1 MPAFPVPAFVS
12 IKGDKM
18 SILFKNADILV
29 RREGKIDF
37 LRSAYLGVEG
47 AYIDYVSEKAPEK
60 KYSETKD
67 MSGKLLIPGLVNAHT
82 HTPMTLLRGVG
93 SGLPL
98 QRWLFEKVFPIEDKM
113 TESDVIIGAQFAIL
127 EMLAGGTVCYQ
138 DMYWDYS
145 ALAPMVLES
154 GIKVNAGA
162 VLQMNDPGAQWA
174 KDFFERRFAATER
187 FFKDFNNAGDGRIH
201 ANMQIHSEY
210 LTVDESLERC
220 SDLAHRYGMEVHT
233 HISETRLEHEE
244 CIQRHN
250 ETPIAHFERMGLL
263 DTGAVCAHCVWVTDD
278 DLEIMADKGAAFV
291 HNPTSNLKLGSG
303 IAPVKRAFEK
313 GVNVALGTDGTA
325 SNNNLNMF
333 EEMHIA
339 SLLQNGA
346 NCDALALSPQQ
357 AFDMATINGY
367 RALHRED
374 SGELAE
380 GKRADIAAL
389 DMDKPHL
396 LPDADTLALL
406 VYSAQSSD
414 VCMSMAD
421 GRILYE
427 NGEYKTI
434 DAEKCKAEY
443 LAAAKVLLA

>member
-1 MPAFPVPAFVS
+1 
-12 IKGDKM
+12 M
-18 SILFKNADILV
+18 STLLKNADILV
-29 RREGKIDF
+29 RKEGKIVF
-37 LRSAYLGVEG
+37 LRNAYLGIDG
-47 AYIDYVSEKAPEK
+47 AYIDYVSEDAPKKSYDSVKAMP
-60 KYSETKD
+60 
-67 MSGKLLIPGLVNAHT
+67 GKLLIPGLVNAHT

-98 QRWLFEKVFPIEDKM
+98 QRWLFEAIFPVEDKM
-113 TESDVIIGAQFAIL
+113 DSSDVRIGTQMAIL
-127 EMLAGGTVCYQ
+127 EMLACGTTCYQ

-145 ALAPMVLES
+145 EIAPMVLES

-162 VLQMNDPGAQWA
+162 VLQMNDPNAQWA
-174 KDFFERRFAATER
+174 KDFFDRRFAGTER
-187 FFKDFNNAGDGRIH
+187 FFKNFNNAGDGRIH

-220 SDLAHRYGMEVHT
+220 AELAHRYGMEVHT
-233 HISETRLEHEE
+233 HISETRLEHEGCLE
-244 CIQRHN
+244 RHG

-263 DTGAVCAHCVWVTDD
+263 DTGAVCAHCVWVTDE
-278 DLEIMADKGAAFV
+278 DLEIMAEKGATFV

-303 IAPVKRAFEK
+303 IAPVAKAISK

-339 SLLQNGA
+339 SILQNGA
-346 NCDALALSPQQ
+346 NCDPLALGAQD

-367 RALHRED
+367 KALHRND
-374 SGELAE
+374 CGELAE
-380 GKRADIAAL
+380 GKRADIVAI

-406 VYSAQSSD
+406 VYSVQGSD
-414 VCMSMAD
+414 VCMTMVD
-421 GRILYE
+421 GKVLYE
-427 NGEYKTI
+427 NGEYTTI
-434 DAEKCKAEY
+434 DAQKCKAEY
-443 LAAAKVLLA
+443 LAAAKKLLG

>member
-1 MPAFPVPAFVS
+1 
-12 IKGDKM
+12 M
-18 SILFKNADILV
+18 STLLKNADILV
-29 RREGKIDF
+29 RKEGKIVF
-37 LRSAYLGVEG
+37 LRNAYLGIDG
-47 AYIDYVSEKAPEK
+47 AYIDYVSEDAPKKSYDSVKAMP
-60 KYSETKD
+60 
-67 MSGKLLIPGLVNAHT
+67 GKLLIPGLVNAHT

-98 QRWLFEKVFPIEDKM
+98 QRWLFEAIFPVEDKM
-113 TESDVIIGAQFAIL
+113 DSSDVRIGTQMAIL
-127 EMLAGGTVCYQ
+127 EMLACGTTCYQ

-145 ALAPMVLES
+145 EIAPMVLES

-162 VLQMNDPGAQWA
+162 VLQMNDPNAQWA
-174 KDFFERRFAATER
+174 KDFFDRRFAGTER
-187 FFKDFNNAGDGRIH
+187 FFKNFNNAGDGRIH

-220 SDLAHRYGMEVHT
+220 AELAHRYGMEVHT
-233 HISETRLEHEE
+233 HISETRLEHEGCLE
-244 CIQRHN
+244 RHG

-263 DTGAVCAHCVWVTDD
+263 DTGAVCAHCVWVTGE
-278 DLEIMADKGAAFV
+278 DLEIMAEKGATFV

-303 IAPVKRAFEK
+303 IAPVAKAISK

-339 SLLQNGA
+339 SILQNGA
-346 NCDALALSPQQ
+346 NCDPLALGAQD

-367 RALHRED
+367 KALHRND
-374 SGELAE
+374 CGELAE
-380 GKRADIAAL
+380 GKRADIVAI

-406 VYSAQSSD
+406 VYSVQGSD
-414 VCMSMAD
+414 VCMTMVD
-421 GRILYE
+421 GKVLYE
-427 NGEYKTI
+427 NGEYTTI
-434 DAEKCKAEY
+434 DAQKCKAEY
-443 LAAAKVLLA
+443 LAAAKKLLG

>member
-1 MPAFPVPAFVS
+1 
-12 IKGDKM
+12 M
-18 SILFKNADILV
+18 STLFKNADILV
-29 RREGKIDF
+29 RKEGKIGF
-37 LRSAYLGVEG
+37 LRSAYLGVDG
-47 AYIDYVSEKAPEK
+47 AYIDYVSEKAPAKE
-60 KYSETKD
+60 YNVVKD

-98 QRWLFEKVFPIEDKM
+98 QRWLFEAIFPVEDKM
-113 TESDVIIGAQFAIL
+113 TTRDVVIGARFAIL
-127 EMLAGGTVCYQ
+127 EMLACGTTCYQ
-138 DMYWDYS
+138 DMYWDYGE
-145 ALAPMVLES
+145 LAPMVLES

-162 VLQMNDPGAQWA
+162 VLQMNDPSAQWA

-187 FFKDFNNAGDGRIH
+187 FFKEYNNAGDGRIH

-220 SDLAHRYGMEVHT
+220 AEMMQRYGMEVHT
-233 HISETRLEHEE
+233 HISETRSEHEE
-244 CIQRHN
+244 CIGRHN
-250 ETPIAHFERMGLL
+250 ETPIAHFERFGLL
-263 DTGAVCAHCVWVTDD
+263 DTGAVCAHCVWVSDE
-278 DLEIMADKGAAFV
+278 DLDIMARKGATMV
-291 HNPTSNLKLGSG
+291 HNPSSNLKLGSG
-303 IAPVKRAFEK
+303 IAPVSKAIAK

-339 SLLQNGA
+339 SILQNGA
-346 NCDALALSPQQ
+346 NNDPLALSAQE

-367 RALHRED
+367 KALHRD
-374 SGELAE
+374 DCGELAE
-380 GKRADIAAL
+380 GKKADIVAL

-406 VYSAQSSD
+406 VYSAQGSD
-414 VCMSMAD
+414 VCMTMVD
-421 GRILYE
+421 GKVLYE

-434 DAEKCKAEY
+434 DEEKCKAEY
-443 LAAAKVLLA
+443 LAAAKALLG

>member
-1 MPAFPVPAFVS
+1 
-12 IKGDKM
+12 M

-29 RREGKIDF
+29 RKDGKIDF

-47 AYIDYVSEKAPEK
+47 AYIDHVSEKAPEK
-60 KYSETKD
+60 EYDEVRD

-98 QRWLFEKVFPIEDKM
+98 QRWLFEAIFPVEDKM
-113 TESDVIIGAQFAIL
+113 KSEDVIIGAQFAIL
-127 EMLAGGTVCYQ
+127 EMLACGTTCYQ

-145 ALAPMVLES
+145 ELAPMILES

-162 VLQMNDPGAQWA
+162 VLQMNDPSAQWA
-174 KDFFERRFAATER
+174 KDFFERRFAATES
-187 FFKDFNNAGDGRIH
+187 FFKEFNNAGDGRIH

-220 SDLAHRYGMEVHT
+220 SELANRYGMEVHT
-233 HISETRLEHEE
+233 HISETKSEHDE
-244 CIQRHN
+244 CIGRHN

-263 DTGAVCAHCVWVTDD
+263 DTGAVCAHCVWVTDE
-278 DLEIMADKGAAFV
+278 DLEIMARKGATFV
-291 HNPTSNLKLGSG
+291 HNPSSNLKLGSG
-303 IAPVKRAFEK
+303 IAPVSKALAK

-339 SLLQNGA
+339 SILQNGA
-346 NCDALALSPQQ
+346 GRDPLALSAQQ

-367 RALHRED
+367 KALHRD
-374 SGELAE
+374 DCGELAK
-380 GKRADIAAL
+380 GKRADIVAL

-406 VYSAQSSD
+406 VYSAQGAD
-414 VCMSMAD
+414 VCMTMVD
-421 GRILYE
+421 GKVLYE
-427 NGEYKTI
+427 NGEYMTI
-434 DAEKCKAEY
+434 DAEKCKSEY
-443 LAAAKVLLA
+443 LAAAKKLLG

>member
-1 MPAFPVPAFVS
+1 
-12 IKGDKM
+12 M
-18 SILFKNADILV
+18 STLLKNADILV
-29 RREGKIDF
+29 RKEGKIVF
-37 LRSAYLGVEG
+37 LRNAYLGIDG
-47 AYIDYVSEKAPEK
+47 AYIDYVSEDAPKKSYDSVKA
-60 KYSETKD
+60 
-67 MSGKLLIPGLVNAHT
+67 MRGKLLIPGLVNAHT

-98 QRWLFEKVFPIEDKM
+98 QRWLFEAIFPVEDKM
-113 TESDVIIGAQFAIL
+113 DSSDVRIGTQMAIL
-127 EMLAGGTVCYQ
+127 EMLACGTTCYQ

-145 ALAPMVLES
+145 EIAPMVLES

-162 VLQMNDPGAQWA
+162 VLQMNDPNAQWA
-174 KDFFERRFAATER
+174 KDFFDRRFAGTER
-187 FFKDFNNAGDGRIH
+187 FFKNFNNAGDGRIH

-220 SDLAHRYGMEVHT
+220 AELAHRYGLEVHT
-233 HISETRLEHEE
+233 HSSETRLEHEGCLE
-244 CIQRHN
+244 RHG

-263 DTGAVCAHCVWVTDD
+263 DTGAVCAHCVWVTDE
-278 DLEIMADKGAAFV
+278 DLEIMAEKGATFV

-303 IAPVKRAFEK
+303 IAPVAKAISK

-339 SLLQNGA
+339 SILQNGA
-346 NCDALALSPQQ
+346 NCDPLALGAQD

-367 RALHRED
+367 KALHRKD
-374 SGELAE
+374 CGELAE
-380 GKRADIAAL
+380 GKRADIVAI

-406 VYSAQSSD
+406 VYSVQGSD
-414 VCMSMAD
+414 VCMTMVD
-421 GRILYE
+421 GKVLYE
-427 NGEYKTI
+427 NGEYTTI
-434 DAEKCKAEY
+434 DAQKCKAEY
-443 LAAAKVLLA
+443 LAAAKKLLG

>member
-1 MPAFPVPAFVS
+1 
-12 IKGDKM
+12 M
-18 SILFKNADILV
+18 STLLKNADILV
-29 RREGKIDF
+29 RKEGKIVF
-37 LRSAYLGVEG
+37 LRNAYLGIDG
-47 AYIDYVSEKAPEK
+47 AYIDYVSEDAPKKSYDSVKAMP
-60 KYSETKD
+60 
-67 MSGKLLIPGLVNAHT
+67 GKLLIPGLVNAHT

-98 QRWLFEKVFPIEDKM
+98 QRWLFEAIFPVEDKM
-113 TESDVIIGAQFAIL
+113 DSSDVCIGTQMAIL
-127 EMLAGGTVCYQ
+127 EMLACGTTCYQ

-145 ALAPMVLES
+145 EIAPMVLES

-162 VLQMNDPGAQWA
+162 VLQMNDPNAQWA
-174 KDFFERRFAATER
+174 KDFFDRRFAGTER
-187 FFKDFNNAGDGRIH
+187 FFKNFNNAGDGRIH

-220 SDLAHRYGMEVHT
+220 AELAHRYGMEVHT
-233 HISETRLEHEE
+233 HISETRLEHEGCLE
-244 CIQRHN
+244 RHG

-263 DTGAVCAHCVWVTDD
+263 DTGAVCAHCVWVTDE
-278 DLEIMADKGAAFV
+278 DLEIMAEKGATFV

-303 IAPVKRAFEK
+303 IAPVAKAISK

-339 SLLQNGA
+339 SILQNGA
-346 NCDALALSPQQ
+346 NCDPLALGAQD

-367 RALHRED
+367 KALHRND
-374 SGELAE
+374 CGELAE
-380 GKRADIAAL
+380 GKRADIVAI

-406 VYSAQSSD
+406 VYSVQGSD
-414 VCMSMAD
+414 VCMTMID
-421 GRILYE
+421 GKVLYE
-427 NGEYKTI
+427 NGEYTTI
-434 DAEKCKAEY
+434 DAQKCKAEY
-443 LAAAKVLLA
+443 LAAAKKLLG

>member
-1 MPAFPVPAFVS
+1 MV
-12 IKGDKM
+12 KNMGK
-18 SILFKNADILV
+18 LFKNADILV
-29 RREGKIDF
+29 RKEGKIEF
-37 LRSAYLGVEG
+37 LRSAYLGIKG
-47 AYIDYVSEKAPEK
+47 AYIDYVSETAPSK
-60 KYSETKD
+60 TYDSVKD

-98 QRWLFEKVFPIEDKM
+98 QRWLFEAIFPIEDKM
-113 TESDVIIGAQFAIL
+113 VTSDVVIGAQFAIL
-127 EMLAGGTVCYQ
+127 EMLASGTTCYQ
-138 DMYWDYS
+138 DMYWNYEE
-145 ALAPMVLES
+145 LAPMVLDA

-162 VLQMNDPGAQWA
+162 VMQMNDPSADWA

-210 LTVDESLERC
+210 LTVDDALVRC
-220 SDLAHRYGMEVHT
+220 SELAHKYGMEVHT
-233 HISETRLEHEE
+233 HISETKSEHKE
-244 CIQRHN
+244 CIGRHN
-250 ETPIAHFERMGLL
+250 ETPIAHFERLGLL
-263 DTGAVCAHCVWVTDD
+263 DTGAVCAHCVWVSDE
-278 DLEIMADKGAAFV
+278 DLDIMARKGATIV

-303 IAPVKRAFEK
+303 VAPIGKALAK

-339 SLLQNGA
+339 SIVHKGVSGDPLVITAQE
-346 NCDALALSPQQ
+346 

-367 RALHRED
+367 KALHRD
-374 SGELAE
+374 DCGELEA
-380 GKRADIAAL
+380 GKRADIVAL

-396 LPDADTLALL
+396 LPDVDTLALL
-406 VYSAQSSD
+406 TYSCQASD
-414 VCMSMAD
+414 VCMTMVD
-421 GRILYE
+421 GKVLYE

-434 DAEKCKAEY
+434 DAEKCKSEY
-443 LAAAKVLLA
+443 LAAAKKLLG